1 MRPRPVASR
10 RWLILGLLAVLAL
23 PATSVEARSRGSKSK
38 ERPRTEATNVPVD
51 LNSASQAQLE
61 ALPGVGAAT
70 AKKII
75 AGRPYSSVSDLR
87 RAGVSASTIQKISDR
102 VTVGMAAPAS
112 PPARGSYASRSGGAR
127 GAGAPPG
134 QSAGR
139 VDLNTASEGELES
152 LPGVG
157 KATAK
162 RIIAGRPYSSV
173 EDLKR
178 AGVSDRTIH
187 GISSMVTVSGGT
199 PPPGRHLG
207 WFGGSKKSETAAPP
221 PQGNATPPP
230 ASRTAPPPQAES
242 PAPHP
247 GSGMVWVNLESKV
260 YHYEGDRWYG
270 KTKKGQYMSEQEAIK
285 AGYRAA
291 KTRTKEGH

>member
-1 MRPRPVASR
+1 MRPRPVASS
-10 RWLILGLLAVLAL
+10 RWLILGLLAALAL
-23 PATSVEARSRGSKSK
+23 PATSLGARSKGSKPR
-38 ERPRTEATNVPVD
+38 ERSRTEATTAPVD

-61 ALPGVGAAT
+61 GLPGIGAAT

-87 RAGVSASTIQKISDR
+87 RAGVSASTIQKISDH
-102 VTVGMAAPAS
+102 VTVGMAPPAS
-112 PPARGSYASRSGGAR
+112 PPAREARASRSGGAR

-187 GISSMVTVSGGT
+187 GISSMVTVSSGAQ
-199 PPPGRHLG
+199 PPGRHLG
-207 WFGGSKKSETAAPP
+207 WFGGSKKQETAAPP
-221 PQGNATPPP
+221 AQGNASPPP
-230 ASRTAPPPQAES
+230 RTAPPPQAQS

-291 KTRTKEGH
+291 KARTKEGH

>member
-10 RWLILGLLAVLAL
+10 RWLILGLLALLIV
-23 PATSVEARSRGSKSK
+23 PATSLAARRGSK
-38 ERPRTEATNVPVD
+38 PREARHAEEASAPVD

-87 RAGVSASTIQKISDR
+87 RAGVSESTIRKLSDR
-102 VTVGMAAPAS
+102 VTVGAAS
-112 PPARGSYASRSGGAR
+112 PGMPARPAYAAR
-127 GAGAPPG
+127 PGRGKQAGVPPG

-139 VDLNTASEGELES
+139 VDLNTASESELES

-162 RIIAGRPYSSV
+162 KIIAGRPYSSV
-173 EDLKR
+173 EDLKKS
-178 AGVSDRTIH
+178 GVSDRTIH
-187 GISSMVTVSGGT
+187 GISSMVTVGENQPEGRRGGWL
-199 PPPGRHLG
+199 GR
-207 WFGGSKKSETAAPP
+207 GSKSPETPAPP
-221 PQGNATPPP
+221 AQGNARPEPPT
-230 ASRTAPPPQAES
+230 RTAPPQQTQA
-242 PAPHP
+242 PPPHP

-285 AGYRAA
+285 AGYHAA
-291 KTRTKEGH
+291 RTRTKEGH